1 MVTNNYLDFEK
12 PIAELEKKI
21 DELVAAASA
30 GTGAN
35 VRAEITKLREKSNK
49 ALADLYANLDP
60 WRKTKVA
67 RHPDRPHFQDYVNVL
82 IKDYT
87 PLSGDRAFGDD
98 EAIQGGL
105 GRFKKRP
112 CVIIGHEKG
121 KTTEERLKHN
131 FGMARPEGYRKAIRL
146 MDMADKFGLPV
157 ISLVDTAGAFPGLD
171 AEARGQAE
179 AIARCTERCLT
190 LGVPMVSVIA
200 GEGGSGG
207 AVAIASANSVLMLE
221 NSIYSV
227 ISPEGAAS
235 ILYRTND
242 KAKDAAIGMKITAE
256 DLKELGVIDD
266 IIKEPVGGAHRHAAS
281 VIDAVGK
288 AIEAELVKLSKLSP
302 VELKQNRRDRF
313 LNIGRSLAQANVVKK

>member
-49 ALADLYANLDP
+49 ALVDLYANLDP
-60 WRKTKVA
+60 WKKTKVA
-67 RHPDRPHFQDYVNVL
+67 RHPNRPHFKDYVEAL
-82 IKDYT
+82 IKDYV

-105 GRFKKRP
+105 GRFKKHN

-121 KTTEERLKHN
+121 STTEDRLKHN

-157 ISLVDTAGAFPGLD
+157 ISLVDTAGAYPGID

-190 LGVPMVSVIA
+190 LGVPMISVIT

-207 AVAIASANSVLMLE
+207 AVAIASANCVLMLE

-235 ILYRTND
+235 ILYRSQD
-242 KAKDAAIGMKITAE
+242 KAKDAATSMKITAS
-256 DLKELGVIDD
+256 DLKGLGVIDD
-266 IIKEPVGGAHRHAAS
+266 IIPEPVGGAHRHAATI
-281 VIDAVGK
+281 IDAVGK
-288 AIEAELVKLSKLSP
+288 AIEK
-302 VELKQNRRDRF
+302 ELKKFEKMDANAIKAQRRERF
-313 LNIGRSLAQANVVKK
+313 LAIGRTLSN

>member
-87 PLSGDRAFGDD
+87 PLCGDRAFGDD

-256 DLKELGVIDD
+256 DLKELGVIDY
-266 IIKEPVGGAHRHAAS
+266 IIKEPVGGAHRHSAS

-302 VELKQNRRDRF
+302 AELKQNRRDRF
-313 LNIGRSLAQANVVKK
+313 LNIGRSLAQANAVKK

>member
-49 ALADLYANLDP
+49 ALADLYSNLDP
-60 WRKTKVA
+60 WKKTKVA
-67 RHPDRPHFQDYVNVL
+67 RHPDRPHFKDYVEAL

-105 GRFKKRP
+105 GRFKKHN

-121 KTTEERLKHN
+121 STTEERLKHN

-146 MDMADKFGLPV
+146 MDLAQKYNLPV
-157 ISLVDTAGAFPGLD
+157 ISLVDTAGAYPGLD

-190 LGVPMVSVIA
+190 LGVPMISIIT

-235 ILYRTND
+235 ILYRSQD
-242 KAKDAAIGMKITAE
+242 KARDAAIGMKITAA
-256 DLKELGVIDD
+256 DLKTLGVIDD
-266 IIKEPVGGAHRHAAS
+266 IIPEPIGGAHRHIATI
-281 VIDAVGK
+281 IDSVGK
-288 AIEAELVKLSKLSP
+288 AIEKELRKYEKMDAAAI
-302 VELKQNRRDRF
+302 KAHRRERF
-313 LNIGRSLAQANVVKK
+313 LAIGRTLGT

>member
-67 RHPDRPHFQDYVNVL
+67 RHPDRPHFQDDVDVL

-87 PLSGDRAFGDD
+87 PLAGDRAFGDD

-256 DLKELGVIDD
+256 DLKELGVIDG

-288 AIEAELVKLSKLSP
+288 AIETELVKLSKLSP
-302 VELKQNRRDRF
+302 IELKQNRRDRF
-313 LNIGRSLAQANVVKK
+313 LNIGRSLAQTNAVKK